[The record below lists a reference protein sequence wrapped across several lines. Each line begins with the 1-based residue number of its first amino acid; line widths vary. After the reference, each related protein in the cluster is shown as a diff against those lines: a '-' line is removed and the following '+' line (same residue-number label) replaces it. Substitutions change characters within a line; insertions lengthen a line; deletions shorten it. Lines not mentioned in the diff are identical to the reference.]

1 VELHNTIDR
10 VKQTWNKELIIEG
23 ILFTMCVER
32 YKITGQ
38 IISEVKKHF
47 PKEVFSTVIPRNVA
61 LSEAPSFGKP
71 ALYYD
76 AKSKGSKAYEELAKE
91 IAKKK

>member
-1 VELHNTIDR
+1 
-10 VKQTWNKELIIEG
+10 
-23 ILFTMCVER
+23 MYVER
-32 YKITGQ
+32 YKVTGQ
-38 IISEVKKHF
+38 IAAEVKKYY
-47 PKEVFSTVIPRNVA
+47 PKQVFKTVIPRNVA